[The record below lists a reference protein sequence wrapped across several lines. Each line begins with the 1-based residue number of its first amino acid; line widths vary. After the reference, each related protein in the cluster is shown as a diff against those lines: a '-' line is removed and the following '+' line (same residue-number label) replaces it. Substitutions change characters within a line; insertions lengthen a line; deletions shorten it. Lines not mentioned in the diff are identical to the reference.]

1 MYIYILSRQ
10 INVVHATK
18 WKKNNSTYNTYTCTR
33 LGSMCRISLWWYPM
47 YSTLFN
53 NLKGVHYKL
62 LTNNL
67 KNNMLLMLLK
77 YLAAILEIFRFHF
90 KCIATV
96 NTFNNR
102 TLYSYISINK
112 MFMFLIKADKNKQTE
127 HRWQNPKVQKHQAID
142 TCCVEEK
149 IMNRYKYVTSANSCK
164 AVKCIT
170 SLNPHI

>member
-1 MYIYILSRQ
+1 MQQSG
-10 INVVHATK
+10 
-18 WKKNNSTYNTYTCTR
+18 KKTIAHTIHIHVLDWEAFVEFPYDDIPCT
-33 LGSMCRISLWWYPM
+33 G
-47 YSTLFN
+47 TLFN

-102 TLYSYISINK
+102 TLH
-112 MFMFLIKADKNKQTE
+112 FQLIK
-127 HRWQNPKVQKHQAID
+127 
-142 TCCVEEK
+142 C
-149 IMNRYKYVTSANSCK
+149 SCF
-164 AVKCIT
+164 
-170 SLNPHI
+170 L